1 MSQDE
6 DGKRKRRHSRHWP
19 FGRPGEKHFFL
30 FLKTCNLATSCKDI
44 NKQKGKKNKGHGHR
58 LACGHFGH
66 SLDWGKSGLAARSEK
81 QPAGH
86 ESFLFSIQWRRFDAN
101 KKWEMGAGKEEKNK
115 VRTTKRVEKEE
126 EEEGEEEEARGTAGK
141 LGSSGESLTLR
152 RAAPGPGRSGAAA
165 AAGGSRCLQQ
175 PSTPGFS
182 SFYNEPTPPRAQK
195 HPAAAN
201 KGLDGALKGI
211 PGGNRK

>member
-1 MSQDE
+1 MATD
-6 DGKRKRRHSRHWP
+6 WP
-19 FGRPGEKHFFL
+19 AA
-30 FLKTCNLATSCKDI
+30 TLAIRWTGGNRGWQLS
-44 NKQKGKKNKGHGHR
+44 
-58 LACGHFGH
+58 
-66 SLDWGKSGLAARSEK
+66 SEK

-126 EEEGEEEEARGTAGK
+126 EEEEARGTAGK

-165 AAGGSRCLQQ
+165 AAGGSRSLQQ

-182 SFYNEPTPPRAQK
+182 SFFNPIPSRPTQPQIR
-195 HPAAAN
+195 
-201 KGLDGALKGI
+201 GWALI
-211 PGGNRK
+211 

>member
-1 MSQDE
+1 MPGAAKISTNKK
-6 DGKRKRRHSRHWP
+6 KRKTKAMATDWP
-19 FGRPGEKHFFL
+19 AA
-30 FLKTCNLATSCKDI
+30 TLAIRWTRGNRGWQLS
-44 NKQKGKKNKGHGHR
+44 
-58 LACGHFGH
+58 
-66 SLDWGKSGLAARSEK
+66 SEK

-126 EEEGEEEEARGTAGK
+126 EEEGEEEEEEARGTAGK

-182 SFYNEPTPPRAQK
+182 SFFSPIPIPTNSAS
-195 HPAAAN
+195 N
-201 KGLDGALKGI
+201 KGLGADLKGSLV
-211 PGGNRK
+211 GNSREQGAGEQRGM